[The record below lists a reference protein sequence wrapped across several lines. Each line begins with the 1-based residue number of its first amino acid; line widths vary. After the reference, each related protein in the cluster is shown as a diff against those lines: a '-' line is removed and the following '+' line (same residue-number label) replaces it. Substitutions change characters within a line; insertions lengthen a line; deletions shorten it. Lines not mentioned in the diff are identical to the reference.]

1 MAENTSEN
9 PCTYL
14 ELYHG
19 VTHNMGLAFEWRD
32 KQLDIMHNALSLHHN
47 TFAIFRTGYGKSE
60 CFGMATSILKK
71 VTKCISITNIVI
83 VNTRLIISINSII
96 IMQIFLFSFPF
107 YSYHYHS
114 FYVFPCTLFTPHP
127 PPPPKKKKKLSVAV
141 LFHLSSPPSPP
152 LSIYIIIHIY
162 MYISVSLTHTLCD
175 SFFHSLSLT
184 LCHSLY
190 IHRISYKCT
199 CIWCWRKE
207 IASQI
212 NK

>member
-19 VTHNMGLAFEWRD
+19 VTHNMGLAFEWHD
-32 KQLDIMHNALSLHHN
+32 KRLDIMHNALSLRHN

-71 VTKCISITNIVI
+71 VIKCISIANIVI

-96 IMQIFLFSFPF
+96 IMHIFSFSFPF

-114 FYVFPCTLFTPHP
+114 FYVFPCTLFTPPKKNCLSLSCFISLLP
-127 PPPPKKKKKLSVAV
+127 PP
-141 LFHLSSPPSPP
+141 PP
-152 LSIYIIIHIY
+152 LSIYIIV
-162 MYISVSLTHTLCD
+162 YIRFSHSHSLWLILSLIVSHTLSLID
-175 SFFHSLSLT
+175 YHLYAHSYGGDVMKSL
-184 LCHSLY
+184 H
-190 IHRISYKCT
+190 K
-199 CIWCWRKE
+199 
-207 IASQI
+207 
-212 NK
+212 

>member
-32 KQLDIMHNALSLHHN
+32 KQLDIMHNALFLHHN

-83 VNTRLIISINSII
+83 VNTRLIISINSFI
-96 IMQIFLFSFPF
+96 IMHIFLFSFPF
-107 YSYHYHS
+107 YSYHYPS
-114 FYVFPCTLFTPHP
+114 FYVFPCTLFTP
-127 PPPPKKKKKLSVAV
+127 PPKKKS
-141 LFHLSSPPSPP
+141 LFRIGP
-152 LSIYIIIHIY
+152 LWHEEQSGIFWDYALNPLNTALMLIF
-162 MYISVSLTHTLCD
+162 SGSL
-175 SFFHSLSLT
+175 FFT
-184 LCHSLY
+184 NM
-190 IHRISYKCT
+190 I
-199 CIWCWRKE
+199 E
-207 IASQI
+207 
-212 NK
+212 